1 MRTPS
6 GPDRAASDEAPARR
20 TRQPARAGDPEP
32 QHAAAILPE
41 EGPDPGEHVVKVVGL
56 IVATAFVSALHYG
69 TDPSYA
75 VLHGLYQRLHYV
87 PIIVAA
93 YWYGVRGGLLLAA
106 GTALTYI
113 PHIHMAWADNVA
125 YSASQYVEVAMFHV
139 AGLLVGVL
147 ADGQRRLTLQYRNA
161 ATSLDLANRELR
173 QSHDQLRRAERL
185 SALGEIAAGLAH
197 ELRNPLAGVKG
208 ALEILTSRAQPG
220 TLEAEFAE
228 LGTKELLRLDGLL
241 TDFLTYARP
250 RAPELREAELRPI
263 IEHVVALLR
272 PDAARAQ
279 VSIVAEFAPASGVL
293 IDAEQMEQVLFNVL
307 LNAVQASP
315 RGSSV
320 RLREDQDGHRVVIDI
335 VDEGPGIPDELLP
348 RIFDPFVT
356 TKRRGT
362 GLGLAVSSRIVA
374 AHGGTIE
381 AKRAEPRGT
390 RMRIGL
396 PLGAP
401 TQPVVQR
408 PAMPAGS
415 PARPVQSARPAVAL
429 AEGGQ
434 VRQSSRR

>member
-1 MRTPS
+1 M
-6 GPDRAASDEAPARR
+6 
-20 TRQPARAGDPEP
+20 
-32 QHAAAILPE
+32 AAILSETQTP
-41 EGPDPGEHVVKVVGL
+41 PWEHLARIGGL
-56 IVATAFVSALHYG
+56 IVASGFISVLHYG

-106 GTALTYI
+106 ATALSYI
-113 PHIHMAWADNVA
+113 PHIHMAWADNVP

-139 AGLLVGVL
+139 AGLLVGLL
-147 ADGQRRLTLQYRNA
+147 ADGQRRLTAQYRNA
-161 ATSLDLANRELR
+161 ATSLDRANRELR
-173 QSHDQLRRAERL
+173 ESQDQLRRAERL

-197 ELRNPLAGVKG
+197 ELRNPLAAVKG
-208 ALEILTSRAQPG
+208 ALDILTSRARPG
-220 TLEAEFAE
+220 TPEAEFSG
-228 LGTKELLRLDGLL
+228 LGTKELARLDGLL

-272 PDAARAQ
+272 PDAERAQ
-279 VSIVAEFAPASGVL
+279 VSVVAASLSASSVL

-315 RGSSV
+315 RGSCV
-320 RLREDQDGHRVVIDI
+320 WLREHHDGRRVLIDVI
-335 VDEGPGIPDELLP
+335 DEGPGIPDELLP

-356 TKRRGT
+356 TKRQGT

-374 AHGGTIE
+374 AHSGTIE
-381 AKRAEPRGT
+381 AQGAEPRGT
-390 RMRIGL
+390 RVRLSLPLVAPTRPVAQRAALPAVNAARSPDRPAARIGEADL
-396 PLGAP
+396 PPSLEA
-401 TQPVVQR
+401 
-408 PAMPAGS
+408 
-415 PARPVQSARPAVAL
+415 PAVADARPGRSRGGVGSADRRTL
-429 AEGGQ
+429 DAGGQ

>member
-1 MRTPS
+1 
-6 GPDRAASDEAPARR
+6 
-20 TRQPARAGDPEP
+20 
-32 QHAAAILPE
+32 
-41 EGPDPGEHVVKVVGL
+41 
-56 IVATAFVSALHYG
+56 
-69 TDPSYA
+69 
-75 VLHGLYQRLHYV
+75 
-87 PIIVAA
+87 
-93 YWYGVRGGLLLAA
+93 
-106 GTALTYI
+106 
-113 PHIHMAWADNVA
+113 
-125 YSASQYVEVAMFHV
+125 
-139 AGLLVGVL
+139 
-147 ADGQRRLTLQYRNA
+147 
-161 ATSLDLANRELR
+161 
-173 QSHDQLRRAERL
+173 
-185 SALGEIAAGLAH
+185 
-197 ELRNPLAGVKG
+197 
-208 ALEILTSRAQPG
+208 
-220 TLEAEFAE
+220 
-228 LGTKELLRLDGLL
+228 
-241 TDFLTYARP
+241 
-250 RAPELREAELRPI
+250 
-263 IEHVVALLR
+263 VALLR